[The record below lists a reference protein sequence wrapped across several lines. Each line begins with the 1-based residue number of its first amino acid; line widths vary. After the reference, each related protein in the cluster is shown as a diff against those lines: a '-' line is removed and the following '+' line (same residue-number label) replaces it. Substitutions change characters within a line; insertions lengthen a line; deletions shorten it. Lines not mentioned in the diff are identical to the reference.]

1 MEKLYEQIDKLKAC
15 LNETTCVIEIKRL
28 LKEIDEDKELIKMI
42 EEYNKTE
49 DERIRNKILNN
60 QLFREYKHQE
70 AELNLL
76 ILQINQRLRKIIKRD
91 KCGL

>member
-1 MEKLYEQIDKLKAC
+1 
-15 LNETTCVIEIKRL
+15 
-28 LKEIDEDKELIKMI
+28 MI

>member
-1 MEKLYEQIDKLKAC
+1 MEKLYEKIDKLKEC
-15 LNETTCVIEIKRL
+15 LNETKCVIEIKRL
-28 LKEIDEDKELIKMI
+28 LKEINDDKDLINMI

-60 QLFREYKHQE
+60 KLFREYKHQE

-76 ILQINQRLRKIIKRD
+76 ILQINQRLKSITKKD

>member
-28 LKEIDEDKELIKMI
+28 LKEINEDKELIKMI

>member
-1 MEKLYEQIDKLKAC
+1 MEKLYEKVDKLKAC

-28 LKEIDEDKELIKMI
+28 LKEINEDKELIEMI